1 MKTDQ
6 LDPYYTDRTT
16 RQLSEADGCF
26 AFLFRGFRYA
36 FLLIAIWCFV
46 GGFTNPAQ
54 FYLSG
59 VCMIIFFMLLLQNN
73 YEKKV
78 QK

>member
-1 MKTDQ
+1 MKTDE

-16 RQLSEADGCF
+16 RQLAEADGCF
-26 AFLFRGFRYA
+26 TFLFRGFRYA
-36 FLLIAIWCFV
+36 FLLLAIGCFV

-59 VCMIIFFMLLLQNN
+59 ICVVIFLVLLLQNKA
-73 YEKKV
+73 EKVEK
-78 QK
+78 